1 MQLAVFQAKAKEMG
15 DFYVY
20 FTRPDK
26 TTAYLVATTDF
37 DNRYINEQVSKRKA
51 AEPLAADHVKV
62 WNWSANC
69 VSYLDVKS
77 IKKLVPLAS
86 VLKNG

>member
-1 MQLAVFQAKAKEMG
+1 MQLEVFQNKAKEMG

-26 TTAYLVATTDF
+26 TTGYFVATADL
-37 DNRYINEQVSKRKA
+37 NNAYIHEQMSKRKA
-51 AEPLAADHVKV
+51 EPLNPDQVRL
-62 WNWSANC
+62 WNWSAN
-69 VSYLDVKS
+69 SISHIDVKS

>member
-1 MQLAVFQAKAKEMG
+1 MQLEVFQNKANEMG

-26 TTAYLVATTDF
+26 TTGYFVATADL
-37 DNRYINEQVSKRKA
+37 NNKYIQEQISRRKQD
-51 AEPLAADHVKV
+51 PLKDGNVRM
-62 WNWSANC
+62 WSWSANQ
-69 VSYLDVKS
+69 VVDLDVKS

>member
-1 MQLAVFQAKAKEMG
+1 MQLAVFQAKASEMG

-26 TTAYLVATTDF
+26 TTAFLVATTDF
-37 DNRYINEQVSKRKA
+37 DNRYINEQMSKRKTT
-51 AEPLAADHVKV
+51 EPLTPDQVKV

>member
-1 MQLAVFQAKAKEMG
+1 MQLEVFQNKAKEMG

-26 TTAYLVATTDF
+26 TTGYFVATADF
-37 DNRYINEQVSKRKA
+37 NNAYIHEQAAKRKV
-51 AEPLAADHVKV
+51 EQIIPGQVRL

-69 VSYLDVKS
+69 VSYIDIKS

>member
-1 MQLAVFQAKAKEMG
+1 MQLEVFQNKANEMG

-26 TTAYLVATTDF
+26 TTGYFVATADL
-37 DNRYINEQVSKRKA
+37 NNKYIHEQMSRRKQ
-51 AEPLAADHVKV
+51 ETLKDGNVRM
-62 WNWSANC
+62 WSWSANA
-69 VSYLDVKS
+69 VVDLDVKS